1 MTYSEIW
8 HRIATSYDDG
18 EARAIA
24 RILIEEL
31 FGLSY
36 ADIVCG
42 ATEQLSADDTLRLD
56 TAVRRIEQ
64 GEPLQHVL
72 GYADFCGNRF
82 CVNGSVLIPRPETE
96 WLVDEGAKLM
106 STTATS
112 SPKRILDIGTGSGCI
127 AISLKLRLG
136 DAYVEAWDISEEALR
151 TAQDNAD
158 ALKAEVT
165 FRKRDALKAEGECL
179 QGGALVS
186 SAPTG
191 QAMDSINSNEGA
203 LVSSAPTEQTMDSI
217 NSNEGALVSSAP
229 TGQTM
234 DSINSNEGA
243 LVSSAPTGQAM
254 DSINSNEASTTAA
267 PWDLIVSNPPYICDS
282 ERSAMDDNVLL
293 HEPHTALF
301 VPDDD
306 PLRFYRAIAR
316 YALLTLNTGGSLLF
330 ECNTR
335 YAEATGTML
344 RDMGFEEVTVSDD
357 CFNLP
362 RFVRGKQPLPTLPV
376 GEGLVT
382 QGEANCR
389 RLRHSCRSHWQLK

>member
-36 ADIVCG
+36 TDIVCG
-42 ATEQLSADDTLRLD
+42 ATDELSADDTLRLD

-82 CVNGSVLIPRPETE
+82 GVNASVLIPRPETE
-96 WLVDEGAKLM
+96 WLVDEGERLM
-106 STTATS
+106 NDASNAALS
-112 SPKRILDIGTGSGCI
+112 APKRILDIGTGSGCI

-136 DAYVEAWDISEEALR
+136 EAYVEAWDISEEALR
-151 TAQDNAD
+151 TAESNAK
-158 ALKAEVT
+158 ALKAEVA
-165 FRKRDALKAEGECL
+165 FCKRDALRAED
-179 QGGALVS
+179 
-186 SAPTG
+186 P
-191 QAMDSINSNEGA
+191 
-203 LVSSAPTEQTMDSI
+203 
-217 NSNEGALVSSAP
+217 
-229 TGQTM
+229 
-234 DSINSNEGA
+234 
-243 LVSSAPTGQAM
+243 
-254 DSINSNEASTTAA
+254 AA

-282 ERSAMDDNVLL
+282 ERAAMDDNVLL

-316 YALLTLNTGGSLLF
+316 YALRSLSNGGSLLF

-335 YAEATGTML
+335 YAEATGEMM
-344 RDMGFEEVTVSDD
+344 REMGFENVTMNDD
-357 CFNLP
+357 CFGLP
-362 RFVRGKQPLPTLPV
+362 RFVAGRKGSPSQ
-376 GEGLVT
+376 
-382 QGEANCR
+382 
-389 RLRHSCRSHWQLK
+389 

>member
-8 HRIATSYDDG
+8 HRIATSYDDS

-82 CVNGSVLIPRPETE
+82 CVNSSVLIPRPETE

-106 STTATS
+106 SDGSTPTDIKKLNS
-112 SPKRILDIGTGSGCI
+112 KRILDIGTGSGCI

-158 ALKAEVT
+158 ALKAEVV
-165 FRKRDALKAEGECL
+165 FRKRDALRAEGECL

-186 SAPTG
+186 SAPSE
-191 QAMDSINSNEGA
+191 QAMDY
-203 LVSSAPTEQTMDSI
+203 
-217 NSNEGALVSSAP
+217 
-229 TGQTM
+229 
-234 DSINSNEGA
+234 
-243 LVSSAPTGQAM
+243 
-254 DSINSNEASTTAA
+254 EASTTAA

-316 YALLTLNTGGSLLF
+316 YALLTLNIGGNLLF

-335 YAEATGTML
+335 YAEATGKML
-344 RDMGFEEVTVSDD
+344 SDMGFEEVTVSDD

-362 RFVRGKQPLPTLPV
+362 RFVRGSSPSQPSPS
-376 GEGLVT
+376 GR
-382 QGEANCR
+382 A
-389 RLRHSCRSHWQLK
+389 

>member
-151 TAQDNAD
+151 TAESNAQ

-165 FRKRDALKAEGECL
+165 FRKRDALKAEEEDCSEEECL

-186 SAPTG
+186 SAT
-191 QAMDSINSNEGA
+191 
-203 LVSSAPTEQTMDSI
+203 TEQTMDSI

-229 TGQTM
+229 T
-234 DSINSNEGA
+234 E
-243 LVSSAPTGQAM
+243 QAM
-254 DSINSNEASTTAA
+254 DSINYSEANILAA

-316 YALLTLNTGGSLLF
+316 YALLTLNIGGSLLF

-335 YAEATGTML
+335 YAEATGAML

-362 RFVRGKQPLPTLPV
+362 RFVRGRKNSHNQYPCPIAPPNPPRR
-376 GEGLVT
+376 GGL
-382 QGEANCR
+382 GYPR
-389 RLRHSCRSHWQLK
+389 

>member
-106 STTATS
+106 DGCIASDETQHKAPH

-158 ALKAEVT
+158 ALKAEVV
-165 FRKRDALKAEGECL
+165 FRKRDALKAEKEGCSEEECL

-186 SAPTG
+186 SAPTE
-191 QAMDSINSNEGA
+191 QAMDSINYS
-203 LVSSAPTEQTMDSI
+203 
-217 NSNEGALVSSAP
+217 
-229 TGQTM
+229 
-234 DSINSNEGA
+234 
-243 LVSSAPTGQAM
+243 
-254 DSINSNEASTTAA
+254 EANILAA

-344 RDMGFEEVTVSDD
+344 SDMGFEEVTVSDD
-357 CFNLP
+357 CFSLP
-362 RFVRGKQPLPTLPV
+362 RFVRGRK
-376 GEGLVT
+376 
-382 QGEANCR
+382 N
-389 RLRHSCRSHWQLK
+389 SHNQ

>member
-36 ADIVCG
+36 TDIVCG

-82 CVNGSVLIPRPETE
+82 SVNSSVLIPRPETE

-106 STTATS
+106 DGCIASDETQHKAPH

-158 ALKAEVT
+158 ALKAEVV
-165 FRKRDALKAEGECL
+165 FRKRDALKAEEEGCSEEECL

-186 SAPTG
+186 SAPTE
-191 QAMDSINSNEGA
+191 QAMDY
-203 LVSSAPTEQTMDSI
+203 
-217 NSNEGALVSSAP
+217 
-229 TGQTM
+229 
-234 DSINSNEGA
+234 
-243 LVSSAPTGQAM
+243 
-254 DSINSNEASTTAA
+254 EASTTAA

-316 YALLTLNTGGSLLF
+316 YALLTLNIGGSLLF

-335 YAEATGTML
+335 YAEATGKML
-344 RDMGFEEVTVSDD
+344 SDMGFEEVTVSDD
-357 CFNLP
+357 CFGLP
-362 RFVRGKQPLPTLPV
+362 RFVRGSSPSQPSPSGRAWLPKVKQTV
-376 GEGLVT
+376 GGYGIPAVAI
-382 QGEANCR
+382 GN
-389 RLRHSCRSHWQLK
+389 

>member
-106 STTATS
+106 DGCIASDETQHKAPH

-151 TAQDNAD
+151 TAESNAQ

-165 FRKRDALKAEGECL
+165 FRKRDALKAEEECL

-191 QAMDSINSNEGA
+191 Q
-203 LVSSAPTEQTMDSI
+203 TK
-217 NSNEGALVSSAP
+217 
-229 TGQTM
+229 
-234 DSINSNEGA
+234 
-243 LVSSAPTGQAM
+243 

-316 YALLTLNTGGSLLF
+316 YALLTLNPGGTLLF

-344 RDMGFEEVTVSDD
+344 SDMGFEEVTVSDD
-357 CFNLP
+357 CFGLP
-362 RFVRGKQPLPTLPV
+362 RFVRGSSPSQSAAPPNPPRR
-376 GEGLVT
+376 GGL
-382 QGEANCR
+382 
-389 RLRHSCRSHWQLK
+389 S

>member
-36 ADIVCG
+36 TDIVCG

-106 STTATS
+106 DGCIASDETQHKAPH

-158 ALKAEVT
+158 ALKAEVV
-165 FRKRDALKAEGECL
+165 FRKRDALKAEEEGCSEEECL

-191 QAMDSINSNEGA
+191 QAMDY
-203 LVSSAPTEQTMDSI
+203 
-217 NSNEGALVSSAP
+217 
-229 TGQTM
+229 
-234 DSINSNEGA
+234 
-243 LVSSAPTGQAM
+243 
-254 DSINSNEASTTAA
+254 EASTTAA

-316 YALLTLNTGGSLLF
+316 YALLTLNIGGSLLF

-357 CFNLP
+357 CFGLP
-362 RFVRGKQPLPTLPV
+362 RFVRGRK
-376 GEGLVT
+376 
-382 QGEANCR
+382 N
-389 RLRHSCRSHWQLK
+389 SHNQ

>member
-42 ATEQLSADDTLRLD
+42 ATEQLSADDALRLD

-106 STTATS
+106 DGCIASDETQHKAPH

-158 ALKAEVT
+158 ALKAEVV
-165 FRKRDALKAEGECL
+165 FRKRDALRAEEECL
-179 QGGALVS
+179 QG
-186 SAPTG
+186 
-191 QAMDSINSNEGA
+191 GA

-229 TGQTM
+229 TGQAM

-243 LVSSAPTGQAM
+243 LVSSAPTEQAM

-316 YALLTLNTGGSLLF
+316 YALLTLNIGGSLLF

-335 YAEATGTML
+335 YAEATGAML

-357 CFNLP
+357 CFSLP
-362 RFVRGKQPLPTLPV
+362 RFVRGRKNSPAQQPSPTAPPNQQPLPINSPSQPSPSGRAWLPK
-376 GEGLVT
+376 
-382 QGEANCR
+382 A
-389 RLRHSCRSHWQLK
+389 

>member
-82 CVNGSVLIPRPETE
+82 SVNSSVLIPRPETE

-158 ALKAEVT
+158 ALKAEVA
-165 FRKRDALKAEGECL
+165 FRKKDALKAEGECL
-179 QGGALVS
+179 QG
-186 SAPTG
+186 
-191 QAMDSINSNEGA
+191 GA

-229 TGQTM
+229 T
-234 DSINSNEGA
+234 E
-243 LVSSAPTGQAM
+243 QAM

-316 YALLTLNTGGSLLF
+316 YALLTLNIGGSLLF

-335 YAEATGTML
+335 YAEATGAML

-357 CFNLP
+357 CFSLP
-362 RFVRGKQPLPTLPV
+362 RFVRGRKNSPAQQPLPINSPSQPSPSGRAWLPK
-376 GEGLVT
+376 
-382 QGEANCR
+382 A
-389 RLRHSCRSHWQLK
+389 

>member
-82 CVNGSVLIPRPETE
+82 SVNGSVLIPRPETE

-106 STTATS
+106 DGCIASDKTQHKAPH

-158 ALKAEVT
+158 ALKAEVV
-165 FRKRDALKAEGECL
+165 FRKRDALKAEEEGCSKEECL
-179 QGGALVS
+179 QG
-186 SAPTG
+186 
-191 QAMDSINSNEGA
+191 
-203 LVSSAPTEQTMDSI
+203 
-217 NSNEGALVSSAP
+217 GALVSSAP

-234 DSINSNEGA
+234 DSINYS
-243 LVSSAPTGQAM
+243 
-254 DSINSNEASTTAA
+254 EANILAA

-357 CFNLP
+357 CFSLP
-362 RFVRGKQPLPTLPV
+362 RFVRGRK
-376 GEGLVT
+376 
-382 QGEANCR
+382 N
-389 RLRHSCRSHWQLK
+389 SHNQ

>member
-1 MTYSEIW
+1 MTYSEIR

-106 STTATS
+106 DGCIASNETQHKAPH

-136 DAYVEAWDISEEALR
+136 DTYVEAWDISEEALR

-158 ALKAEVT
+158 ALKAEVV
-165 FRKRDALKAEGECL
+165 FRKRDALRAEEEDCSEEECL
-179 QGGALVS
+179 QG
-186 SAPTG
+186 
-191 QAMDSINSNEGA
+191 
-203 LVSSAPTEQTMDSI
+203 
-217 NSNEGALVSSAP
+217 
-229 TGQTM
+229 
-234 DSINSNEGA
+234 GA

-316 YALLTLNTGGSLLF
+316 YALLTLNPGGTLLF

-357 CFNLP
+357 CFGLP
-362 RFVRGKQPLPTLPV
+362 RFVRGRKNSPNQ
-376 GEGLVT
+376 
-382 QGEANCR
+382 
-389 RLRHSCRSHWQLK
+389 

>member
-8 HRIATSYDDG
+8 HRIATSYDDS

-82 CVNGSVLIPRPETE
+82 SVNSSVLIPRPETE

-106 STTATS
+106 DGCIASDETQHKAPH

-158 ALKAEVT
+158 ALKAEVV
-165 FRKRDALKAEGECL
+165 FRKRDALKAEEEGCSEEECL

-191 QAMDSINSNEGA
+191 QAMDSINSNEA
-203 LVSSAPTEQTMDSI
+203 NIL
-217 NSNEGALVSSAP
+217 
-229 TGQTM
+229 
-234 DSINSNEGA
+234 
-243 LVSSAPTGQAM
+243 
-254 DSINSNEASTTAA
+254 AA
-267 PWDLIVSNPPYICDS
+267 PWDLIVSNPPYICNS

-316 YALLTLNTGGSLLF
+316 YALLTLNIGGSLLF

-344 RDMGFEEVTVSDD
+344 SDMGFEEVTVSDD

-362 RFVRGKQPLPTLPV
+362 RFVRGSSPSQPSPS
-376 GEGLVT
+376 GR
-382 QGEANCR
+382 A
-389 RLRHSCRSHWQLK
+389 

>member
-106 STTATS
+106 DGCIASDETQHKAPH

-151 TAQDNAD
+151 TAESNAQ
-158 ALKAEVT
+158 ALKAEVV
-165 FRKRDALKAEGECL
+165 FRKRDALKAEEEGCSEEECL

-186 SAPTG
+186 SAPT
-191 QAMDSINSNEGA
+191 E
-203 LVSSAPTEQTMDSI
+203 
-217 NSNEGALVSSAP
+217 
-229 TGQTM
+229 
-234 DSINSNEGA
+234 
-243 LVSSAPTGQAM
+243 QAM
-254 DSINSNEASTTAA
+254 DSINSNEANILAA

-316 YALLTLNTGGSLLF
+316 YALLTLNIGGSLLF

-357 CFNLP
+357 CFGLP
-362 RFVRGKQPLPTLPV
+362 RFVRGSSPSQPAAPPNPPRR
-376 GEGLVT
+376 GGL
-382 QGEANCR
+382 GYPR
-389 RLRHSCRSHWQLK
+389 

>member
-82 CVNGSVLIPRPETE
+82 SVNGSVLIPRPETE

-106 STTATS
+106 DGCIASDETQHKAPH

-158 ALKAEVT
+158 ALKAEVV
-165 FRKRDALKAEGECL
+165 FRKRDALKAEEEGCSEEECL

-186 SAPTG
+186 SAPT
-191 QAMDSINSNEGA
+191 E
-203 LVSSAPTEQTMDSI
+203 
-217 NSNEGALVSSAP
+217 
-229 TGQTM
+229 
-234 DSINSNEGA
+234 
-243 LVSSAPTGQAM
+243 QAM

-316 YALLTLNTGGSLLF
+316 YALLTLNIGGSLLF

-335 YAEATGTML
+335 YAEATGKML
-344 RDMGFEEVTVSDD
+344 SDMGFEEVTVSDD
-357 CFNLP
+357 CFGLP
-362 RFVRGKQPLPTLPV
+362 RFVRGSSPSQPSPS
-376 GEGLVT
+376 GR
-382 QGEANCR
+382 A
-389 RLRHSCRSHWQLK
+389 

>member
-56 TAVRRIEQ
+56 TAIRRIEQ

-106 STTATS
+106 DGCIASDETQHKAPH

-151 TAQDNAD
+151 TAESNAQ

-165 FRKRDALKAEGECL
+165 FRKRDALKAEEECL

-191 QAMDSINSNEGA
+191 Q
-203 LVSSAPTEQTMDSI
+203 TK
-217 NSNEGALVSSAP
+217 
-229 TGQTM
+229 
-234 DSINSNEGA
+234 
-243 LVSSAPTGQAM
+243 

-306 PLRFYRAIAR
+306 PLRFYHAIAR
-316 YALLTLNTGGSLLF
+316 YALLTLNIGGSLLF

-335 YAEATGTML
+335 YAEATGAML
-344 RDMGFEEVTVSDD
+344 SDMGFEEVTVSDD
-357 CFNLP
+357 CFGLP
-362 RFVRGKQPLPTLPV
+362 RFVRGSSPSQSAAPPNPPRR
-376 GEGLVT
+376 GGL
-382 QGEANCR
+382 
-389 RLRHSCRSHWQLK
+389 S

>member
-82 CVNGSVLIPRPETE
+82 SVNGSVLIPRPETE

-106 STTATS
+106 KGCIASDETQHKAPH

-158 ALKAEVT
+158 SLKAEVV

-243 LVSSAPTGQAM
+243 LVSSAPTEQAM
-254 DSINSNEASTTAA
+254 DSINYSEANILAA
-267 PWDLIVSNPPYICDS
+267 PWDLIVSNPPYICNS

-316 YALLTLNTGGSLLF
+316 YALLTLNIGGSLLF

-335 YAEATGTML
+335 YAETTGKML
-344 RDMGFEEVTVSDD
+344 SDMGFEEVTVSDD

-362 RFVRGKQPLPTLPV
+362 RFVRGRK
-376 GEGLVT
+376 
-382 QGEANCR
+382 N
-389 RLRHSCRSHWQLK
+389 SHNQ

>member
-82 CVNGSVLIPRPETE
+82 SVNSSVLIPRPETE

-106 STTATS
+106 DGCIASDETQHKAPH

-158 ALKAEVT
+158 ALKAEVV
-165 FRKRDALKAEGECL
+165 FRKRDALR
-179 QGGALVS
+179 
-186 SAPTG
+186 
-191 QAMDSINSNEGA
+191 
-203 LVSSAPTEQTMDSI
+203 TE
-217 NSNEGALVSSAP
+217 N
-229 TGQTM
+229 
-234 DSINSNEGA
+234 
-243 LVSSAPTGQAM
+243 
-254 DSINSNEASTTAA
+254 TAA

-306 PLRFYRAIAR
+306 PLRFYRAIAH
-316 YALLTLNTGGSLLF
+316 YALLTLNAGGNLLF

-357 CFNLP
+357 CFGLP
-362 RFVRGKQPLPTLPV
+362 RFVRGRKNSPNQ
-376 GEGLVT
+376 
-382 QGEANCR
+382 
-389 RLRHSCRSHWQLK
+389 

>member
-106 STTATS
+106 SDGSTPTDIKKLNS
-112 SPKRILDIGTGSGCI
+112 KRILDIGTGSGCI

-158 ALKAEVT
+158 ALKAEVV
-165 FRKRDALKAEGECL
+165 FRKRDALKAEEEGCSEEECL

-191 QAMDSINSNEGA
+191 QAMDSINYS
-203 LVSSAPTEQTMDSI
+203 
-217 NSNEGALVSSAP
+217 
-229 TGQTM
+229 
-234 DSINSNEGA
+234 
-243 LVSSAPTGQAM
+243 
-254 DSINSNEASTTAA
+254 EANILAA

-316 YALLTLNTGGSLLF
+316 YALLTLNIGGNLLF

-335 YAEATGTML
+335 YAEATGKML
-344 RDMGFEEVTVSDD
+344 SDMGFEEVTVSDD

-362 RFVRGKQPLPTLPV
+362 RFVRGRK
-376 GEGLVT
+376 
-382 QGEANCR
+382 N
-389 RLRHSCRSHWQLK
+389 SHNQ

>member
-158 ALKAEVT
+158 ALKAEVV
-165 FRKRDALKAEGECL
+165 FRKRDALRA
-179 QGGALVS
+179 
-186 SAPTG
+186 
-191 QAMDSINSNEGA
+191 DN
-203 LVSSAPTEQTMDSI
+203 
-217 NSNEGALVSSAP
+217 
-229 TGQTM
+229 
-234 DSINSNEGA
+234 
-243 LVSSAPTGQAM
+243 
-254 DSINSNEASTTAA
+254 TAA

-316 YALLTLNTGGSLLF
+316 YALLTLNIGGNLLF

-362 RFVRGKQPLPTLPV
+362 RFVRGRKNSPSQSTAHPNPPRR
-376 GEGLVT
+376 GGLSYP
-382 QGEANCR
+382 
-389 RLRHSCRSHWQLK
+389 RLRKA

>member
-106 STTATS
+106 DGCIASDKTQHKAPH

-158 ALKAEVT
+158 ALKAEVI
-165 FRKRDALKAEGECL
+165 FRKKDALKAEEEGCSEEECL

-186 SAPTG
+186 SAPTE
-191 QAMDSINSNEGA
+191 QAMNSINYSKANI
-203 LVSSAPTEQTMDSI
+203 L
-217 NSNEGALVSSAP
+217 
-229 TGQTM
+229 
-234 DSINSNEGA
+234 
-243 LVSSAPTGQAM
+243 
-254 DSINSNEASTTAA
+254 AA

-316 YALLTLNTGGSLLF
+316 YALLTLNIGGSLLF

-335 YAEATGTML
+335 YAETTGKML
-344 RDMGFEEVTVSDD
+344 SDMGFEEVTVSDD

-362 RFVRGKQPLPTLPV
+362 RFVRGRK
-376 GEGLVT
+376 
-382 QGEANCR
+382 N
-389 RLRHSCRSHWQLK
+389 SHNQ

>member
-82 CVNGSVLIPRPETE
+82 SVNGSVLIPRPETE

-106 STTATS
+106 KGCIASDETQHKAPH

-158 ALKAEVT
+158 SLKAEVV

-243 LVSSAPTGQAM
+243 LVSSAPTEQAM
-254 DSINSNEASTTAA
+254 DSINYSEANILAA

-316 YALLTLNTGGSLLF
+316 YALLTLNIGGSLLF

-335 YAEATGTML
+335 YAEATGAML

-362 RFVRGKQPLPTLPV
+362 RFVRGRKNSPNQ
-376 GEGLVT
+376 
-382 QGEANCR
+382 
-389 RLRHSCRSHWQLK
+389 

>member
-106 STTATS
+106 DGCIASDETQHKAPH

-158 ALKAEVT
+158 ALKAEVV
-165 FRKRDALKAEGECL
+165 FRKRDALKAEEVFRKRDALKAEEEGCSEEECL

-186 SAPTG
+186 SAPTE
-191 QAMDSINSNEGA
+191 QAMDSINYS
-203 LVSSAPTEQTMDSI
+203 
-217 NSNEGALVSSAP
+217 
-229 TGQTM
+229 
-234 DSINSNEGA
+234 
-243 LVSSAPTGQAM
+243 
-254 DSINSNEASTTAA
+254 EANILAA

-357 CFNLP
+357 CFSLP
-362 RFVRGKQPLPTLPV
+362 RFVRGRK
-376 GEGLVT
+376 
-382 QGEANCR
+382 N
-389 RLRHSCRSHWQLK
+389 SHNQ

>member
-36 ADIVCG
+36 TDIVCG

-106 STTATS
+106 DGCIASDETQHKAPH

-158 ALKAEVT
+158 ALKAEVV
-165 FRKRDALKAEGECL
+165 FRKRDALRA
-179 QGGALVS
+179 
-186 SAPTG
+186 
-191 QAMDSINSNEGA
+191 DN
-203 LVSSAPTEQTMDSI
+203 
-217 NSNEGALVSSAP
+217 
-229 TGQTM
+229 
-234 DSINSNEGA
+234 
-243 LVSSAPTGQAM
+243 
-254 DSINSNEASTTAA
+254 TAA

-316 YALLTLNTGGSLLF
+316 YALLTLNIGGSLLF

-344 RDMGFEEVTVSDD
+344 SDMGFEEVTVSDD

-362 RFVRGKQPLPTLPV
+362 RFVRGRK
-376 GEGLVT
+376 
-382 QGEANCR
+382 N
-389 RLRHSCRSHWQLK
+389 SHNQ

>member
-106 STTATS
+106 DGCVASDETQHKAPH

-158 ALKAEVT
+158 ALKAEVV
-165 FRKRDALKAEGECL
+165 FRKRDALRA
-179 QGGALVS
+179 
-186 SAPTG
+186 
-191 QAMDSINSNEGA
+191 DN
-203 LVSSAPTEQTMDSI
+203 
-217 NSNEGALVSSAP
+217 
-229 TGQTM
+229 
-234 DSINSNEGA
+234 
-243 LVSSAPTGQAM
+243 
-254 DSINSNEASTTAA
+254 TAA

-316 YALLTLNTGGSLLF
+316 YALLTLNIGGSLLF

-357 CFNLP
+357 CFN
-362 RFVRGKQPLPTLPV
+362 
-376 GEGLVT
+376 
-382 QGEANCR
+382 
-389 RLRHSCRSHWQLK
+389 

>member
-106 STTATS
+106 DGCIASDETQHKAPH

-136 DAYVEAWDISEEALR
+136 DAYVEAWDISEEALH

-165 FRKRDALKAEGECL
+165 FRKRDALRAEGECL

-186 SAPTG
+186 SAPTE
-191 QAMDSINSNEGA
+191 QAMDSINYS
-203 LVSSAPTEQTMDSI
+203 
-217 NSNEGALVSSAP
+217 
-229 TGQTM
+229 
-234 DSINSNEGA
+234 
-243 LVSSAPTGQAM
+243 
-254 DSINSNEASTTAA
+254 EANILAA

-282 ERSAMDDNVLL
+282 ERTAMDDNVLL

-316 YALLTLNTGGSLLF
+316 YALLTLNIGGSLLF

-357 CFNLP
+357 CFSLP
-362 RFVRGKQPLPTLPV
+362 RFVRGRK
-376 GEGLVT
+376 
-382 QGEANCR
+382 N
-389 RLRHSCRSHWQLK
+389 SHNQ